1 MFMGLDS
8 QMADIR
14 VNNRQGGHFNTGSYG
29 ALPKK
34 IKILNS
40 EFPYAKEDQKICTEP
55 NFHESRS
62 SNGYN

>member
-1 MFMGLDS
+1 MSLGP

-14 VNNRQGGHFNTGSYG
+14 VNNRKGVIINSGSFG
-29 ALPKK
+29 KM
-34 IKILNS
+34 KILKS
-40 EFPYAKEDQKICTEP
+40 GFPYAKEDQKIGTEP